1 MKKFL
6 IIEDEL
12 RTAQNLQKGLLE
24 HHFEADVALDG
35 ETGLAYL
42 AEADY
47 ELIILDAMLPK
58 IDGWDIL
65 RKIRQQSRQ
74 TPVLMLT
81 ALNDVGSR
89 VKGLQAGA
97 DDYLSKPFAFQ
108 ELLARVEAILR
119 RTRPIRAKEMF
130 HIGDLVIHLSNQA
143 VWRGGRPIDLTPQEF
158 RLLCLLAQ
166 NTGRFV
172 SRRQLIEQVW
182 DIHFD
187 CETNVVDVA
196 IRRLR
201 QKIDDGFADKLIHTV
216 RGVGY
221 VMEIR

>member
-6 IIEDEL
+6 IIEDDL
-12 RTAQNLQKGLLE
+12 RTAQTLQKGLLE
-24 HHFEADVALDG
+24 HHFTTDVANDG
-35 ETGLAYL
+35 EVGLQML
-42 AEADY
+42 ADNEY

-58 IDGWDIL
+58 HDGWDIL
-65 RKIRQQSRQ
+65 SHLRKANNR

-81 ALNDVGSR
+81 ALSDVNSR

-97 DDYLSKPFAFQ
+97 DDYLAKPFAFS
-108 ELLARVEAILR
+108 ELLARIEAILR
-119 RTRPIRAKEMF
+119 RTRAIQPQETF
-130 HIGDLVIHLSNQA
+130 NIGDLTVSMTHQSVKRGSKTIELS
-143 VWRGGRPIDLTPQEF
+143 PKEF
-158 RLLCLLAQ
+158 HVLCLLAE

-172 SRRQLIEQVW
+172 SRKELAERVW

-196 IRRLR
+196 IGRLR
-201 QKIDDGFADKLIHTV
+201 QKVDGDFETKLIHTV

-221 VMEIR
+221 VLETR